1 MRRSS
6 LSGWLGPL
14 GLGAVL
20 AARLALADGNQ
31 CAVDCAT
38 KADATMTTCM
48 ARCPTPSSDPTRP
61 GPFQSCALRCQEK
74 QDKKFN
80 ECSERCVQ
88 PEGLETPRKG
98 KSGRVR

>member
-1 MRRSS
+1 MTRVS
-6 LSGWLGPL
+6 LSGGRWML

-20 AARLALADGNQ
+20 MAHLALADGNQ
-31 CAVDCAT
+31 CSMECTT
-38 KADATMTTCM
+38 KADATMRSCM
-48 ARCPTPSSDPTRP
+48 DRCPSPSDDPTKP

-80 ECSERCVQ
+80 ECAERCVD
-88 PEGLETPRKG
+88 PEGLESPRKG